1 MNPGELNGT
10 NAIPFIDNR
19 WILKDGTWVPAVPFI
34 PCGSGSSENLPKP
47 SIVIVPEWNFTP
59 EPLFKVK
66 LLNPKAKVPTKSYE
80 GDLGWDLYSVMP
92 YTIWHGSATVVQTG
106 IAIQPRKGWGYK
118 IFDRSSMG
126 LRLVEVHGGVY
137 DNGYRGEVTVTLS
150 CEDPQFYINAGDRIA
165 QIVFLPI
172 PEGGPVVVDELDPSE
187 RGERHWGS
195 SGR

>member
-1 MNPGELNGT
+1 MNPGELNST
-10 NAIPFIDNR
+10 NAISPDNH
-19 WILKDGTWVPAVPFI
+19 WIWREHLIT
-34 PCGSGSSENLPKP
+34 
-47 SIVIVPEWNFTP
+47 PEWNFML

-66 LLNPKAKVPTKSYE
+66 RLNPKAKVPTKSYE
-80 GDLGWDLYSVMP
+80 GDLGWDLYSAMP
-92 YTIWHGSATVVQTG
+92 CTIWHGSAAVVQTG

-150 CEDPQFYINAGDRIA
+150 CEDPQFYINEGDRIA

-172 PEGGPVVVDELDPSE
+172 PDGGPVVVDELDPSE